1 MSDSHGC
8 PRRFGAGKVLIS
20 LVAVETAVGPYLADW
35 NETHIHNPTWP
46 PHAKFHNGQTM
57 SMGASLAAM
66 TLWQLWRAHGS
77 PAAARQ
83 ALDSAS
89 LAASMYWLTATSA
102 LAYPGAKAVDPPG
115 TATFPQ
121 WKFVLPSLLLVAAGY
136 TLERRRLGN
145 RRTRGSN
152 HAGRAG
158 TPVCAR
164 TPVTG
169 ANGSTAS
176 APGNG
181 RRH

>member
-1 MSDSHGC
+1 MSNSHGQ

-20 LVAVETAVGPYLADW
+20 LVAAETAAGPYLADW
-35 NETHIHNPTWP
+35 NETHIYNPTWP

-57 SMGASLAAM
+57 STGAGLAAM
-66 TLWQLWRAHGS
+66 TLWQLWRAHDS

-121 WKFVLPSLLLVAAGY
+121 WKFVLPSLLLVAVGY

-145 RRTRGSN
+145 R
-152 HAGRAG
+152 
-158 TPVCAR
+158 
-164 TPVTG
+164 
-169 ANGSTAS
+169 
-176 APGNG
+176 
-181 RRH
+181 